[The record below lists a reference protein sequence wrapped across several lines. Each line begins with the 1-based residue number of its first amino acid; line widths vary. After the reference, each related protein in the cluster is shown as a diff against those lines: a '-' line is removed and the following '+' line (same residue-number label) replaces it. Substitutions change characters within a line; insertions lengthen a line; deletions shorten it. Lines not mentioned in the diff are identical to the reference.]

1 MKDQLVTKKILKWY
15 DLNKRSL
22 PWRKNVS
29 NQKRQYYTLVS
40 EFMLQQTQVATVIPY
55 FNRFIKDIPNLTSL
69 AKVQNKKLI
78 KLWEGLGYYSRVRNL
93 KKTAQL
99 VIKNFKG
106 KLPNNFEDLVIN
118 ISSKIQSGKTIIDV
132 CSVKVFP
139 KQVMIDNLPAET
151 DIIATHPL
159 FGPDSL
165 KDSGSVMTMEAVRD
179 SSERYN
185 FWKNYFESQNITIE
199 EISAEEHDMMAARS
213 QGLTHFVG
221 RIIDDFGTNQT
232 RIDTE
237 GYKALHKLVSQT
249 CNDTWDLFEDIQN
262 YNPYTEKMI
271 SELNGSFKKISE
283 IIEK

>member
-1 MKDQLVTKKILKWY
+1 MNKVSIIGFGRFGAMLHSLLSKGFEVDVYDKNPIDNSEVNEVSFEEVLKN
-15 DLNKRSL
+15 D
-22 PWRKNVS
+22 
-29 NQKRQYYTLVS
+29 T
-40 EFMLQQTQVATVIPY
+40 I
-55 FNRFIKDIPNLTSL
+55 FIAVPIRD
-69 AKVQNKKLI
+69 
-78 KLWEGLGYYSRVRNL
+78 
-93 KKTAQL
+93 
-99 VIKNFKG
+99 
-106 KLPNNFEDLVIN
+106 FEDLVIN

-221 RIIDDFGTNQT
+221 RVIDDFGTNQT

-237 GYKALHKLVSQT
+237 RYKALHKLVSQT

>member
-1 MKDQLVTKKILKWY
+1 MNKVSIIGFGRFGAMLHALLTKGFEVDVY
-15 DLNKRSL
+15 DKNPVDNAEVNEVSL
-22 PWRKNVS
+22 EEALEN
-29 NQKRQYYTLVS
+29 NT
-40 EFMLQQTQVATVIPY
+40 I
-55 FNRFIKDIPNLTSL
+55 FIAVPIRD
-69 AKVQNKKLI
+69 
-78 KLWEGLGYYSRVRNL
+78 
-93 KKTAQL
+93 
-99 VIKNFKG
+99 
-106 KLPNNFEDLVIN
+106 FEDLVVD
-118 ISSKIQSGKTIIDV
+118 ISTRIQSGKTIIDV

-139 KQVMIDNLPAET
+139 KKVMIDNLPEKI

-179 SSERYN
+179 SFERYN
-185 FWKNYFESQNITIE
+185 FWKNYFESQNIIIE
-199 EISAEEHDMMAARS
+199 EISADDHDMMAARS

-221 RIIDDFGTNQT
+221 RVIDDFGTNQT

-237 GYKALHKLVSQT
+237 GYKALHKLVNQT
-249 CNDTWDLFEDIQN
+249 CNDSWDLFEDIQN